1 MDMEYLE
8 VKEIQENKNNIE
20 NSTQKQKVK
29 RERKKSAQ
37 PLPASLKQD
46 MMKKYVVYYHE
57 YLNPEKTRS
66 REFFKVEK
74 HPAQKKIWIGSK
86 SNKVTILEKLKTVN
100 EIVTQLDI
108 KLKKTLEGNN
118 DDKDNETPEIIQ
130 SII

>member
-1 MDMEYLE
+1 ME
-8 VKEIQENKNNIE
+8 VSKEDSGTTNIE
-20 NSTQKQKVK
+20 PIKKQTVNK

-37 PLPASLKQD
+37 PLPACLKQD

-74 HPAQKKIWIGSK
+74 HPLQKKIWIGSK
-86 SNKVTILEKLKTVN
+86 SNKLTVLEKLKTAN
-100 EIVTQLDI
+100 EIVNQLDI
-108 KLKKTLEGNN
+108 KLKNSLENKNN
-118 DDKDNETPEIIQ
+118 DNDNSNYSLIQ

>member
-20 NSTQKQKVK
+20 NSNQKQKVK

>member
-1 MDMEYLE
+1 MEDLE
-8 VKEIQENKNNIE
+8 SKEIQEPKNEKE
-20 NSTQKQKVK
+20 NSIQNPKVK

-37 PLPASLKQD
+37 PLPASLKQY

-86 SNKVTILEKLKTVN
+86 SNKVTILEKLKTAN

-108 KLKKTLEGNN
+108 KLKKTLEDNN

>member
-1 MDMEYLE
+1 MEDLE
-8 VKEIQENKNNIE
+8 KQDTKL
-20 NSTQKQKVK
+20 QKVK

-86 SNKVTILEKLKTVN
+86 SNKVTILEKLKTAN